1 MNPLSSRRFIIREC
15 LDQQDGNPSKAKRK
29 EIESKIDSIM
39 EKHTESGSVCIREM
53 MQELDGVEEIEDP
66 RAEFTITTNADGK
79 VSVYAHVHFIYVKS
93 DVRFSS
99 QSNWKEKALRAK
111 RTREIK

>member
-1 MNPLSSRRFIIREC
+1 M
-15 LDQQDGNPSKAKRK
+15 DHQDGNPSKAKRK
-29 EIESKIDSIM
+29 EIASKIDSIM
-39 EKHTESGSVCIREM
+39 EKHTESCSVCISEM
-53 MQELDGVEEIEDP
+53 MQELNDMEEIEDP

-79 VSVYAHVHFIYVKS
+79 TSVYVHVHFIYVKQ

-99 QSNWKEKALRAK
+99 QPNWKEKALRAK